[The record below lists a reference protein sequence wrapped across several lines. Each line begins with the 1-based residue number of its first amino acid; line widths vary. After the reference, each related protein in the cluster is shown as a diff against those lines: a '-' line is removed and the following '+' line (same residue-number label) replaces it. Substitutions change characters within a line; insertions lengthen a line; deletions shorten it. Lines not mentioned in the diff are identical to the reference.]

1 MMKGTKKLFRFFGN
15 AQSILPWR
23 NPQIIHLSAQHFAV
37 SSALEGISSG
47 SMCPFKLPSWKKMY
61 WIQKYQG
68 KQDESEVCDVKYF
81 SLIDWC
87 LSFGLFLLFIC
98 YRCFFLFIEEIS

>member
-1 MMKGTKKLFRFFGN
+1 MMKGTRKLFRFFGN

-47 SMCPFKLPSWKKMY
+47 TMWSFKLASWKEMF

-68 KQDESEVCDVKYF
+68 KPDKPEVCDVKYF
-81 SLIDWC
+81 SLIDLC
-87 LSFGLFLLFIC
+87 FNFGLFLLFIC
-98 YRCFFLFIEEIS
+98 YCFCVFIEEIN